1 MDTNEKYRIA
11 DLVISHAL
19 KNGADQVAVSISE
32 YSNRNVEIREK
43 KIDLLQEA
51 IGNSL
56 SVDLYVDKKFSSHST
71 NLLNEKELLKFIS
84 EAVEATKYL
93 SEDEFRYL
101 PDKELYYKGK
111 GEDLKTLDPSITSID
126 SKIKIDL
133 ARQVEA
139 EIYGTDDRI
148 ISITSIYGDTVSSN
162 VLADSNGF
170 KGESGSSNSVLA
182 AQVSV
187 KGETGRPSDYWVEY
201 SIFFDKLVKTGIGK
215 TALERTL
222 RKLNPKKIPSGK
234 YNLIVENTVSGT
246 LLNPFISALYGS
258 SIYQKNSFL
267 TGKANTKVASDMLS
281 FYDDPLIISG
291 FGSRC
296 FDNEGL
302 NAVKRTVVE
311 NGILRNYFID
321 TYYGRK
327 LNLKPTS
334 GSTSNI
340 IFKTG
345 PRDLNGLIT
354 SVDRGILV
362 TGFNGGNCNGAT
374 GDFSYGIEGF
384 FVEKGALIHPVSELN
399 ISGNMTD
406 FWNTLT
412 DVGNDPYQYSSRLTP
427 SMLFENT
434 VVSGI

>member
-11 DLVISHAL
+11 DLVISYAL

-56 SVDLYVDKKFSSHST
+56 AVDLYVDKKFSSHST
-71 NLLNEKELLKFIS
+71 NLLNEKELLRFIS

-111 GEDLKTLDPSITSID
+111 GEDLKTLDPSITTID

-170 KGESGSSNSVLA
+170 KGESGSSNAVLA

-201 SIFFDKLVKTGIGK
+201 SIFFDKLIKTGIGK

-234 YNLIVENTVSGT
+234 YDLVVENTVSGT

-267 TGKANTKVASDMLS
+267 AGKANTKVASDILS
-281 FYDDPLIISG
+281 FHDDPLIISG

-302 NAVKRTVVE
+302 NAIKRMVVE

-327 LNLKPTS
+327 LNLQPTS

-340 IFKTG
+340 IFKT
-345 PRDLNGLIT
+345 
-354 SVDRGILV
+354 
-362 TGFNGGNCNGAT
+362 
-374 GDFSYGIEGF
+374 
-384 FVEKGALIHPVSELN
+384 
-399 ISGNMTD
+399 
-406 FWNTLT
+406 
-412 DVGNDPYQYSSRLTP
+412 
-427 SMLFENT
+427 
-434 VVSGI
+434 